1 MQNSNNG
8 SITDPQLRQIDYLK
22 LSFVSTAKVIS
33 AWPCSPLWPQFHLWL
48 QLIVHQ
54 LGDYPHMSLEPSQR
68 EQPNV
73 CEWNMIGHR
82 PIVLW
87 RFLLNHGKL
96 YSPLVTHFHPQ
107 SQKVADELNKNA
119 EHDSPCIEA
128 RRYIHTHTLY
138 ILLFS
143 IAKVPSLK
151 KIVHKFSRMRWLC
164 SGMSLT
170 KKKVI
175 FLSKQAI
182 PT

>member
-1 MQNSNNG
+1 
-8 SITDPQLRQIDYLK
+8 
-22 LSFVSTAKVIS
+22 
-33 AWPCSPLWPQFHLWL
+33 
-48 QLIVHQ
+48 
-54 LGDYPHMSLEPSQR
+54 MSLEPSQR

-87 RFLLNHGKL
+87 RFLLNHGKF

-128 RRYIHTHTLY
+128 RRYIHTHILY

-151 KIVHKFSRMRWLC
+151 KDSSQIFKDEMALLQNVFKE
-164 SGMSLT
+164 
-170 KKKVI
+170 KKVI
-175 FLSKQAI
+175 FLSK
-182 PT
+182 